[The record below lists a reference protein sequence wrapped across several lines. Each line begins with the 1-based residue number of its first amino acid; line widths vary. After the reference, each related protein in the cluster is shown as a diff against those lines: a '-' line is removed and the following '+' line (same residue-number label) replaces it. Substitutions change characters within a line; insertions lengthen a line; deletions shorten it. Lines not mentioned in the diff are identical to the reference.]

1 MTRLMT
7 RLTGALLA
15 LLFVATPAFAQA
27 DDDRV
32 LKPAEPDFTLMSLP
46 TSLRMPKGG
55 AAFRITH
62 RFVRSLTE
70 GDFGDVA
77 ADLFGMDNGAV
88 MGLEFRY
95 GLLPN
100 AFVGVKR
107 VSGRKIIEFWGV
119 YGLTR
124 QTEDMPLEM
133 AAYVGVEGTNNFG
146 LSGDDQDYSGS
157 FGLVLSHLFGETAAV
172 HLQPVWVANANF
184 DEIPDDDGDVD
195 DSTMLL
201 GFGGRFRLTSTVYF
215 VGEYAPRIAGASPG
229 VSHGS
234 FGIEKRVG
242 GHLFQLNFSNSLNTT
257 LGQLARGGF
266 KINDPTEGDRE
277 ETPWFLGFSI
287 TRKFF

>member
-1 MTRLMT
+1 MSMA
-7 RLTGALLA
+7 GS
-15 LLFVATPAFAQA
+15 AFAQA
-27 DDDRV
+27 DDARG
-32 LKPAEPDFTLMSLP
+32 LKPAEPDFTIMSLP
-46 TSLRMPKGG
+46 TSLAMPKGG

-62 RFVRSLTE
+62 RFTRSLTE

-95 GLLPN
+95 GLLEN
-100 AFVGVKR
+100 TLIGVRR
-107 VSGRKIIEFWGV
+107 VSGRKIIEFWGQ
-119 YGLTR
+119 YAITR
-124 QTEDMPLEM
+124 QTESMPLEM
-133 AAYVGVEGTNNFG
+133 AAYVGVEGTGNFG
-146 LSGDDQDYSGS
+146 LSGEDNDYSGT
-157 FGLVLSHLFGETAAV
+157 FGLVLSHLFGEAAAI

-184 DEIPDDDGDVD
+184 DEIPEDDGSVD

-201 GFGGRFRLTSTVYF
+201 GFGGRVRLNPTLYI
-215 VGEYAPRIAGASPG
+215 VGEWAPRIAGASPG
-229 VSHGS
+229 ISHGG

-242 GHLFQLNFSNSLNTT
+242 GHLFQVNFSNSLNTT